1 MKLNANGIEI
11 HYVLEGPEDA
21 PTVTL
26 SHSLAT
32 SLALWEPQ
40 AEALK
45 SRYRVLRYD
54 TRGHGQ
60 TDAPL
65 GPYTFG
71 LLADDVYVLLEA
83 LGIARTHFVGLSN
96 GGMVGQSLA
105 LVHPEVLQRL
115 VLCDTTSRPPPETIP
130 IWEERARI
138 VETQGMGPLVE
149 STIERWFTAEF
160 RTCNEAL
167 VDRFRDSIRN
177 TPVAG
182 YAGCCRA
189 IQVFNTT
196 ERLTEIDLPTRIMV
210 GEEDVGTH
218 VFEHEIIHAGIK
230 ASDLVIFPETAH
242 LSNLGAE
249 KAFNAE
255 LLAFLDGQRRDR
267 GGPA

>member
-1 MKLNANGIEI
+1 MKLKANGIEI
-11 HYVLEGPEDA
+11 HYVLDGPEDA
-21 PTVTL
+21 PVVTF

-32 SLALWEPQ
+32 SLALWDAQ
-40 AEALK
+40 AALLR

-54 TRGHGQ
+54 TRGHGR

-71 LLADDVYVLLEA
+71 LLADDIYALLEA

-105 LVHPEVLQRL
+105 LAHPEVLQSL
-115 VLCDTTSRPPPETIP
+115 VLCDTTSRPPSETIP
-130 IWEERARI
+130 VWQERARI

-160 RTCNEAL
+160 RARNEAL
-167 VDRFRDSIRN
+167 VNRFRDSIRN
-177 TPVAG
+177 TPVTG

-189 IQVFNTT
+189 IQVFDTS

-210 GEEDVGTH
+210 GEEDVGTD
-218 VFEHEIIHAGIK
+218 VFEHEIIQAGIK
-230 ASDLVIFPETAH
+230 DSDLIVFPETAH

-249 KAFNAE
+249 MAFNAE
-255 LLAFLDGQRRDR
+255 LLAFLDGQRED
-267 GGPA
+267 